1 MGASQNFMSEL
12 RIHLFGEPSLEYQSK
27 RVVLKRRK
35 ALALTAYLALAEHL
49 QNRDTVATLLWPEL
63 SQLRAHAA
71 LRSTLYA
78 IGADI
83 PRDWLYV
90 DRTSLGIQRDAV
102 WIDVSAFLSLVA
114 QSRAHRHEQ
123 QLLCEECAAWLKEAL
138 TLAHSDFMTG
148 FSLGESAEYEE
159 WQAFQRE
166 WLRREKAYAL
176 RRLGVYY
183 GHLQEFDTAVS
194 YATQWLAMDTLHEPA
209 HQLVMQLY
217 AASGQRDKAIRQY
230 QQCVELLDME
240 LATLPSNK
248 TTELYA
254 AIQAENAAFF
264 KRQTGEIKRKTSV
277 LPSSPALL
285 VGRDQALQ
293 EIRERVL
300 GSNPLT
306 VIQGWPG
313 VGKSTIV
320 AALAHDPVID
330 KQFPDG
336 VLWVS
341 LGESPSLM
349 TELGIWGDA
358 LGLKHLKGD
367 STLEGMMSQIK
378 TQLKNSR
385 MLLIVDDVWQV
396 EHLTPFNVGGQ
407 NCRLVVTTRLNEIAQ
422 ALAPTALDIYRLS
435 VLTEVSALELLR
447 RLTPESVSQYPN
459 ESRQLVND
467 LEGLPL
473 AIQVAGRLLN
483 SESRLGWGVGE
494 LIKELGDGA
503 KLLQAQAPSDMVKMG
518 QDTSSTIAALLKRST
533 DVLNEEDR
541 YRFALLGL
549 FVPKP
554 ATFDLEAI
562 ATAWE
567 EKDPRPT
574 IRTLVNRGLL
584 DPLSGGRFQMHA
596 LLVVHARS
604 LLEVYQ

>member
-1 MGASQNFMSEL
+1 MSEL

-78 IGADI
+78 IGTDV

-138 TLAHSDFMTG
+138 ALAHSDFMTG

-248 TTELYA
+248 TNELYE
-254 AIQAENAAFF
+254 AIQAEKAAFF

-277 LPSSPALL
+277 LPSSPALI
-285 VGRDQALQ
+285 VGREQALQ
-293 EIRERVL
+293 DIRERVL
-300 GSNPLT
+300 ESNPLT
-306 VIQGWPG
+306 IIQGWPG

-349 TELGIWGDA
+349 TELGIWADA
-358 LGLKHLKGD
+358 VGLKNLKGD

-422 ALAPTALDIYRLS
+422 ALAPTARDIYRLS

-447 RLTPESVSQYPN
+447 RLTPESVRQYPD

-483 SESRLGWGVGE
+483 SESRLGWGVAE

-533 DVLNEEDR
+533 DVLDDVDR